1 MFGNLGIGELVI
13 ALLIV
18 LTFVGLPIALV
29 LWIVRR
35 MSERSRKQ
43 DEILARLVALEE
55 KREGG
60 NAPSSIAAVARQAP
74 EIAQATFNRITERVH
89 RCPPPRCRHTRRM
102 FRPLLKSS

>member
-1 MFGNLGIGELVI
+1 MFGNLGIGELI
-13 ALLIV
+13 ITLLIV

-55 KREGG
+55 KRA
-60 NAPSSIAAVARQAP
+60 N
-74 EIAQATFNRITERVH
+74 
-89 RCPPPRCRHTRRM
+89 
-102 FRPLLKSS
+102 K